1 MSDELPEQL
10 REAEPAEET
19 MSVSQE
25 DKPVAKSASPA
36 GEEMAAHT
44 GETRPADPKDA
55 DDILTHKLGGESE
68 AGAERNAADAEVLDA
83 SRRRTRRAFVG
94 FGAAAAAAY
103 GFRRYL
109 KDAPFN
115 EMIPGLLHKTYG
127 GER

>member
-44 GETRPADPKDA
+44 GEARPADPKDA

-68 AGAERNAADAEVLDA
+68 ASRGAKC
-83 SRRRTRRAFVG
+83 SRR
-94 FGAAAAAAY
+94 
-103 GFRRYL
+103 
-109 KDAPFN
+109 
-115 EMIPGLLHKTYG
+115 
-127 GER
+127 